1 MSACS
6 DGFAIC
12 VSILINLQKYEVYAQ
27 LKCPKEMLKNFHIN
41 ADCTTKWKTKKTV
54 LTRGLKWEKIAINY
68 ACTSKSQNVRFN

>member
-27 LKCPKEMLKNFHIN
+27 LKCPREMLQNFPYLLMLIALQN
-41 ADCTTKWKTKKTV
+41 EKQNKKLQEKYIYNIQLCMLILVNCTM
-54 LTRGLKWEKIAINY
+54 
-68 ACTSKSQNVRFN
+68 